1 MTAQYDGDSASGAA
15 IRLLNLLLDRYESSK
30 AFSAGEQTARRVQVS
45 LTDALVPG
53 YVSGGMEPDDR
64 RHLHATLQ
72 TWEQTG
78 IVSLDWVRFEVGN
91 LLRRVY
97 LEWGGLERAYSLLG
111 RVPKQDELTS
121 VQAELVVLRTQLSHA
136 WMQKWLVD
144 VLGAI
149 EERKSLPATL
159 LPADAERRTW
169 LLQSLRGLVDKG
181 DEELPMRL
189 FSKRYLKSS
198 KIFEQHVRSR
208 LSNLL
213 RRYWSGDAEHAAQV
227 AGMDGVDEAGGA
239 PGAASGAHRIAGDA
253 LWLEDEQLLAEV
265 GIEVTHED
273 ISFCGPLRFHIDGNE
288 EVDLS
293 RFPSGLALDT
303 EVLRNLQVTGMPVR
317 RILSIENKAN
327 YRHYV
332 RNERRPDELVVY
344 SGGFHSP
351 GKRQFLRKLRAYGM
365 QSAADRT
372 LEFVHWGDLDY
383 GGILILQSL
392 RETTWPEVQ
401 PWRMEPEWL
410 DTYVS
415 FLESFSSDYANRLAA
430 LLQDERYQDY
440 RPLIEKILRVGGT
453 LEQEAFL
460 V

>member
-1 MTAQYDGDSASGAA
+1 MGRNPDGDSASGAA
-15 IRLLNLLLDRYESSK
+15 SRLLNLLLDRYESSK

-53 YVSGGMEPDDR
+53 YVSGGMDPDDR
-64 RHLHATLQ
+64 RHLHATMRA
-72 TWEQTG
+72 WEEAG
-78 IVSLDWVRFEVGN
+78 IVALDWVRFEVGN

-97 LEWGGLERAYSLLG
+97 LEWDGLERAYSLLG
-111 RVPKQDELTS
+111 RMPKQDELTS
-121 VQAELVVLRTQLSHA
+121 VKAELVVLRTQLSHA
-136 WMQKWLVD
+136 WMQNWLTD
-144 VLGAI
+144 VLEAI
-149 EERKSLPATL
+149 VKRKSLPATL

-213 RRYWSGDAEHAAQV
+213 RRYWS
-227 AGMDGVDEAGGA
+227 EA
-239 PGAASGAHRIAGDA
+239 A

-303 EVLRNLQVTGMPVR
+303 EVLRNLQVTDMPVR

-351 GKRQFLRKLRAYGM
+351 GKRQFLRKLRAYWM
-365 QSAADRT
+365 QQAADRP
-372 LEFVHWGDLDY
+372 LELVHWGDLDY

-392 RETTWPEVQ
+392 RETTWPEVE

-410 DTYVS
+410 DTYAS

-430 LLQDERYQDY
+430 LLQGERYQDY